1 MKRHKPNAEMSDELL
16 VVALKKGDEA
26 AFRQIFAREN
36 AALLAFARNFVRES
50 AAAEEAVQDTWVAV
64 IGGIGRFEGRS
75 TLRSWIFSVL
85 ANIARTKA
93 KRDGRILSFSDMGFN
108 DPAVDPDRFSGD
120 GTWLSPPGR
129 WSEINPERIVG
140 GRQLFAHAMVVMEEL
155 PPNQRAVV
163 QLRDIEGL
171 SAPDAC
177 DILGITEANQ
187 RILLHR
193 GRSKIRAAIEVL
205 MDPDSGGQV
214 GPAK

>member
-1 MKRHKPNAEMSDELL
+1 MRGQKPTAAMSDELL
-16 VVALKKGDEA
+16 VVGLKKGDEA

-93 KRDGRILSFSDMGFN
+93 KRDGRVLSFSDMGYN

-129 WSEINPERIVG
+129 WSEINPERILG
-140 GRQLFAHAMVVMEEL
+140 GRQLLAHAMAVLEQL

-163 QLRDIEGL
+163 QLRDLEGL

-177 DILGITEANQ
+177 EILGITESNQ

-193 GRSKIRAAIEVL
+193 GRSRIRAAIEVL
-205 MDPDSGGQV
+205 MDTEKGEQFDPT
-214 GPAK
+214 K